1 MSEWIVKWIIERM
14 NQWWSECI
22 YQRKKVKVLSLIR
35 LFVTPR
41 TVAYQVLLSRGFP
54 GKNTGVGCHFL
65 LQIFL
70 TQGLNPGLPH
80 CRQTLYH
87 LSHQGSPSIYQQAI
101 KMSSF
106 ENIKETGR
114 YVSYKTNY
122 FYFFLNREGRAALVS
137 SFGVF
142 KYLTMYGIIQFI
154 GTSLLY
160 WVWTKIIS
168 SQF

>member
-1 MSEWIVKWIIERM
+1 MRWWLKERMSEWIVKWIIERM

-22 YQRKKVKVLSLIR
+22 YHRKKVKLLSR
-35 LFVTPR
+35 VQLFVTPW
-41 TVAYQVLLSRGFP
+41 TVAYQVPLSRDFP

-65 LQIFL
+65 LQEIFL

-101 KMSSF
+101 KISSF

-114 YVSYKTNY
+114 YVSLKP
-122 FYFFLNREGRAALVS
+122 
-137 SFGVF
+137 
-142 KYLTMYGIIQFI
+142 IIFI
-154 GTSLLY
+154 FS
-160 WVWTKIIS
+160 
-168 SQF
+168 

>member
-1 MSEWIVKWIIERM
+1 MNVYIKERKWSCSVMSNFCDPMDCSLPGSSAQGFSRQEY
-14 NQWWSECI
+14 WS
-22 YQRKKVKVLSLIR
+22 
-35 LFVTPR
+35 
-41 TVAYQVLLSRGFP
+41 G
-54 GKNTGVGCHFL
+54 HFL
-65 LQIFL
+65 LQEILL
-70 TQGLNPGLPH
+70 TQGLNPGIQH
-80 CRQTLYH
+80 CRQTLYR

-114 YVSYKTNY
+114 YVSYRTNY

-142 KYLTMYGIIQFI
+142 KYLTMYGMIQFI